1 VPASAWALG
10 NPGRARSRR
19 GVSARKRRKR
29 KGPHLVLRDEGHAG
43 GVIILLVAVT
53 KPVGAESL
61 LLLRLRLL
69 ELRHLLEVM
78 HLLLRLVLRLV
89 LRLRRLWLRLR
100 LRLLRLRPGWRSASI
115 GAHDAGR

>member
-1 VPASAWALG
+1 MHVRGAASI
-10 NPGRARSRR
+10 
-19 GVSARKRRKR
+19 SARKRRKR

-61 LLLRLRLL
+61 LLLRLL

-89 LRLRRLWLRLR
+89 LRLLRLWLRLR
-100 LRLLRLRPGWRSASI
+100 LRLLRLRPGWRNSI
-115 GAHDAGR
+115 GAHGAGR